1 MLTLLRRL
9 VAQLVLRLLVGDCC
23 LVDVV
28 GAGCGWSGLVCG
40 DLAGSMQG
48 CCWVVVGS
56 LLWRLLGVSLGW
68 WVLG

>member
-1 MLTLLRRL
+1 MWMLLRRL

-48 CCWVVVGS
+48 CC
-56 LLWRLLGVSLGW
+56 
-68 WVLG
+68 